1 MRSLP
6 GAELEPPLGI
16 AAARKA
22 LTDKDGF
29 LG

>member
-6 GAELEPPLGI
+6 GAELEPLGI